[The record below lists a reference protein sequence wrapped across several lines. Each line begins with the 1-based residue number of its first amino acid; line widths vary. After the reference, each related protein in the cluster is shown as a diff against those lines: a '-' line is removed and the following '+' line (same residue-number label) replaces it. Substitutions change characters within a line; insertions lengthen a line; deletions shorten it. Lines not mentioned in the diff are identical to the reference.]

1 LFNVNIRPAV
11 ATDLPRLANIDHTS
25 TSDYV
30 WQLDLRKD
38 NGQVLVSFREVRLP
52 RPVKVAYPRDPLSLA
67 DEWQQRSATL
77 VALAGERPIGY
88 ICILEHS
95 HATTAWVTDLVVE
108 MQGRRQGI
116 GSALLNAAQDWAL
129 SRGDRDIFLEMPSKS
144 YPAIRLALKFGFEF
158 CGYNDH
164 YYVTQ
169 DVALFFGKSL
179 L

>member
-1 LFNVNIRPAV
+1 LLNVNIRPAV
-11 ATDLPRLANIDHTS
+11 ATDLPRLVNIDHTS

-38 NGQVLVSFREVRLP
+38 NGQVLAGFREVRLP
-52 RPVKVAYPRDPLSLA
+52 RPVKVSYPRDPLSLA
-67 DEWQQRSATL
+67 DEWKQRSATL
-77 VALAGERPIGY
+77 VAFARENPVGY
-88 ICILEHS
+88 VCILEHS
-95 HATTAWVTDLVVE
+95 HATTAWVTDLVVNA
-108 MQGRRQGI
+108 QDRRQGV

-129 SRGDRDIFLEMPSKS
+129 SRGDRDIFLEMPSKN

-169 DVALFFGKSL
+169 DVALFFGRSL